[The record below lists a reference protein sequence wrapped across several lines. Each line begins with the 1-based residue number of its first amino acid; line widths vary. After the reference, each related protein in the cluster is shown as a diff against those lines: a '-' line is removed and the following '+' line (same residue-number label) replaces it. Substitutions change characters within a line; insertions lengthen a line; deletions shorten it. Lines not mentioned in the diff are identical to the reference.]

1 MNAGLP
7 MLLASA
13 VGPGLRWFWGLLLLA
28 CLVWYATVTVYVA
41 VRGVRDIRTMLARLR
56 ATRAG
61 ERPPR

>member
-28 CLVWYATVTVYVA
+28 CLVWYATVTVCVA

-61 ERPPR
+61 EPPPR